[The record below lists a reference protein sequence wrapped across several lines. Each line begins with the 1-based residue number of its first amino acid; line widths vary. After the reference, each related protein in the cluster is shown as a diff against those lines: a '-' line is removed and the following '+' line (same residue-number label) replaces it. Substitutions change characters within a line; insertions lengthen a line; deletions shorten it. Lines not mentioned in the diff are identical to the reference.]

1 MKSDKPRLLFLVT
14 EDWVFWMHRLDLA
27 RAARDAGFEVFV
39 ATRVQEHGKRIE
51 DEGLTLLPIRLSR
64 GSTNP
69 FGEWAA
75 VRELIRLYR
84 HIRPDIVHHVAL
96 KPVLY
101 GSWAARIAGVPA
113 VVNTFN
119 GLGYVFIAAGWRASL
134 RRSLIGAALR
144 FVLARPR
151 LKIIF
156 QNQDDYDLMVQAGIV
171 NPVQAQII
179 RGSGVDTAKFVP
191 SPEPEGIP
199 LVVLASRLLIDKG
212 VYEFVEASR
221 LLKKGSVPCRCVLA
235 GMVDRENPAHI
246 TEGQLLAWHKEGVV
260 EWWGHR
266 ENMPELLASAHVVVL
281 PSYREGFPRV
291 LLEATACARP
301 IVATDVPGCREIV
314 RDQENGFLVP
324 PRNAQA
330 LFSAISLLV
339 QDPVLRTRMGRCG
352 REMVVRNFSSQRIV
366 GETISVYRTLLDQA
380 RPIVMTGNT

>member
-84 HIRPDIVHHVAL
+84 RIRPDIVHHVAL

-101 GSWAARIAGVPA
+101 GSWAARIASVPA

-119 GLGYVFIAAGWRASL
+119 GLGYVFIAGGWRASL

-171 NPVQAQII
+171 NPAQAQII

-199 LVVLASRLLIDKG
+199 LVVLASRLLVDKG

-221 LLKKGSVPCRCVLA
+221 LLKKGSVPYRCVLA

-246 TEGQLLAWHKEGVV
+246 PEGQLLAWHKEGVV

-291 LLEATACARP
+291 LLEAAACARP

-330 LFSAISLLV
+330 LFTAISLLV
-339 QDPVLRTRMGRCG
+339 QDPALRARMGRCG